1 MTPRRAGGRGER
13 AMVPD
18 AEVRSYYDKPIL
30 KQPVWKW
37 FIPAYFFTGGLAAG
51 SAMLAAGASL
61 RGDRRLARQS
71 RFVTLGA
78 LGISAALLVKDLGRP
93 ERFVNMLRVLK
104 PTSPMS
110 IGSWVLGAFGTA
122 AAAGAASDLLD
133 VLPGIGA
140 LGDTAAGAIAPVVA
154 TYTAVLLADTAV
166 PAWHEARHDLPF
178 LFAASAAASAGGVA
192 VALAPP
198 SEAGPARRVLAAG
211 AVTELAAVEVLHRRL
226 GPELAE
232 TYETGLAGR
241 LGNWSRALTG
251 LGAATAVTAGRR
263 FRSLAVVGGLATAA
277 GGALLRFAVF
287 EAGRA
292 AVRDPK
298 YVVAPQRRELEA

>member
-1 MTPRRAGGRGER
+1 
-13 AMVPD
+13 MVPD
-18 AEVRSYYDKPIL
+18 VEVQSYYDKPIL

-51 SAMLAAGASL
+51 SAMLAAGARL

-71 RFVTLGA
+71 RIVALGA
-78 LGISAALLVKDLGRP
+78 LGVSTAFLIKDLGRP
-93 ERFVNMLRVLK
+93 GRFSHMLRILK

-110 IGSWVLGAFGTA
+110 VGSWVLGAFGTA
-122 AAAGAASDLLD
+122 AAAGLASDLLD

-140 LGDTAAGAIAPVVA
+140 LADTAAGVIAPVMA

-166 PAWHEARHDLPF
+166 PAWHEARHELPF
-178 LFAASAAASAGGVA
+178 VFAASAAASAGGIA
-192 VALAPP
+192 VALTPP

-211 AVTELAAVEVLHRRL
+211 AVTELAAVEALHRRL
-226 GPELAE
+226 GTELGE
-232 TYETGLAGR
+232 TYEKGVAGK

-251 LGAATAVTAGRR
+251 LGAVTAVTAGGRVR
-263 FRSLAVVGGLATAA
+263 PLAVVGGLATAA

-287 EAGRA
+287 EAGKA
-292 AVRDPK
+292 SARDPK
-298 YVVAPQRRELEA
+298 YVVGPQRRELGA

>member
-1 MTPRRAGGRGER
+1 
-13 AMVPD
+13 MVPD
-18 AEVRSYYDKPIL
+18 VEVQSYYDKPIL

-51 SAMLAAGASL
+51 SAMLAAGARL

-78 LGISAALLVKDLGRP
+78 LGISTALLIKDLGRP
-93 ERFVNMLRVLK
+93 ERFANMLRVLK
-104 PTSPMS
+104 LTSPMS

-122 AAAGAASDLLD
+122 AAAGTASDLLD

-140 LGDTAAGAIAPVVA
+140 VADTAAGAIAPVVA

-166 PAWHEARHDLPF
+166 PAWHEGRHELPF
-178 LFAASAAASAGGVA
+178 VFAASAAASAGGVA

-198 SEAGPARRVLAAG
+198 SEAGPARLVLGAG
-211 AVTELAAVEVLHRRL
+211 ALVELASVEALQRRL

-232 TYETGLAGR
+232 TYEKGLAGK
-241 LGNWSRALTG
+241 LGTLSKMLTAVGALT
-251 LGAATAVTAGRR
+251 AVAGGRR
-263 FRSLAVVGGLATAA
+263 FRPLAVAGGLATAA
-277 GGALLRFAVF
+277 GGALLRFAIF
-287 EAGRA
+287 EAGKA
-292 AVRDPK
+292 AARDPK
-298 YVVAPQRRELEA
+298 YVVGPQRRQLET

>member
-1 MTPRRAGGRGER
+1 
-13 AMVPD
+13 MVPD
-18 AEVRSYYDKPIL
+18 VEVRHHDSYYGRPIL

-51 SAMLAAGASL
+51 SAMLAAGARL
-61 RGDRRLARQS
+61 RGDHRLARQS
-71 RFVTLGA
+71 RFVTLGS
-78 LGISAALLVKDLGRP
+78 LGVSTALLIKDLGRP
-93 ERFVNMLRVLK
+93 ERFANMLRVLK

-122 AAAGAASDLLD
+122 AALGTASDVLD
-133 VLPGIGA
+133 VLPEVGA
-140 LGDTAAGAIAPVVA
+140 VADTAAGAIAPVVA

-166 PAWHEARHDLPF
+166 PAWHEARHELPF
-178 LFAASAAASAGGVA
+178 LFAASAAASAGGIA

-198 SEAGPARRVLAAG
+198 SEAGPARRILAAG
-211 AVTELAAVEVLHRRL
+211 AVTELAAVEALHRGL
-226 GPELAE
+226 GPELAA
-232 TYETGLAGR
+232 TYEKGVAGR

-263 FRSLAVVGGLATAA
+263 CRPLAVAGGLATAA
-277 GGALLRFAVF
+277 GGAMLRFAVF

-298 YVVAPQRRELEA
+298 YVVAPQRRQLET